1 MPKNIYVKI
10 TASGYRTSAFNVT
23 DNTGEVLGTN
33 VPVEDLIAGVWYE
46 VEDSALTISLES
58 LGVCKFVMTQDIEQ
72 LYADQID
79 ALTYTSTNTGTLWRH
94 LTDPKLT
101 NNYYGGIEP
110 YIIEYPFMYS
120 FHDEILQNVKDYT
133 RALRYLPISDG
144 VFNDNAKVEVDDQ
157 YFNKVI
163 IYNGNQCTGL
173 LELAPKPNNNL
184 SAYMQYPIYGTE
196 SKVITYTKTDSFYQ
210 YNTFWSVLINRSVP
224 MFRTSCESLSIDKV
238 LNQTNMDYTT
248 RSFKKEPIR
257 GKGVLIRHILDSTSD
272 VHLVSQF
279 ILAPSQISYK

>member
-79 ALTYTSTNTGTLWRH
+79 ALTYTATNTGTLWRH

-144 VFNDNAKVEVDDQ
+144 VFNDNAKVEVDE

-224 MFRTSCESLSIDKV
+224 MFRTSCESLSVDKV

>member
-23 DNTGEVLGTN
+23 DDAGNTLGTA
-33 VPVEDLIAGVWYE
+33 VPVEDLIAGIWYE
-46 VEDSALTISLES
+46 VEDATLTISLES
-58 LGVCKFVMTQDIEQ
+58 IGNCHFIMTQQIED
-72 LYADQID
+72 LYADQIA
-79 ALTYTSTNTGTLWRH
+79 ALTYTPTNTGTLWRH

-101 NNYYGGIEP
+101 NNYYGNIEP

-120 FHDEILQNVKDYT
+120 YHDEILQNVKDFT
-133 RALRYLPISDG
+133 RVFRYLPIVDG
-144 VFNDNAKVEVDDQ
+144 VFNDNAKIEVDDQ

-163 IYNGNQCTGL
+163 IYNGTQCTGL

-210 YNTFWSVLINRSVP
+210 YNTFWSVLKNRSVP
-224 MFRTSCESLSIDKV
+224 MFMTGCESLSIDKV
-238 LNQTNMDYTT
+238 LNQANMDYTT
-248 RSFKKEPIR
+248 RSFKKEPMR

-272 VHLVSQF
+272 IHLVSQF
-279 ILAPSQISYK
+279 IIAPSQISYK